1 MIFFIIIIINA
12 IREGMPSEKFVLA
25 QTTRLRLSSVMLFFV
40 LFLFF
45 FKHMKNIILGD
56 KSIMQNCYYMY

>member
-1 MIFFIIIIINA
+1 
-12 IREGMPSEKFVLA
+12 MPSEKFVLA